1 MGTADSLLRNRSQN
15 RTVWVGAALLAV
27 LVAAAGIF
35 FVQRKHKQA
44 ADVTFAPFGNAYSTK
59 TDFAEVEY
67 RYPLSPKALMTLT
80 PANIRN
86 YNQEQIDQIYARLT
100 AGPIPNG
107 SYDGDLFFPK
117 GISGKQRLEEIA
129 GGLRGKLAG
138 LELEKMTILG
148 RMLWK
153 GKVFYRDQRVLR
165 NRIDHLDLLEEF
177 FPDPQHREAL
187 RQLSANGKTDHLYFP
202 AKLYCGQS
210 LMDSRRESVIIDYA
224 FTDDIEGYR
233 QVPDMLAGREG
244 LLVRDEIRVVRPGFY
259 LGRAYAA
266 NAFLLNFTLYNDEV
280 ARAGSEQFQKTG
292 RVSEDCWVG
301 TQRQQRAA
309 L

>member
-1 MGTADSLLRNRSQN
+1 MGTANSLLRNPSHN
-15 RTVWVGAALLAV
+15 RTVWIGAAVLAV
-27 LVAAAGIF
+27 LVAATSIF
-35 FVQRKHKQA
+35 LIQRKHERA
-44 ADVTFAPFGNAYSTK
+44 ADVRFAPFGNAYSTK
-59 TDFAEVEY
+59 TDFAVVEY

-86 YNQEQIDQIYARLT
+86 YNQEQVDQIYARLT

-129 GGLRGKLAG
+129 GGLKGRLAG

-165 NRIDHLDLLEEF
+165 NRIDHLNLLEEF
-177 FPDPQHREAL
+177 FPDPQHKEAL

-244 LLVRDEIRVVRPGFY
+244 LVVRDEIRMVRPGFY
-259 LGRAYAA
+259 LGRAYAG
-266 NAFLLNFTLYNDEV
+266 NSFLLNFTLFNDEV
-280 ARAGSEQFQKTG
+280 ARAGSDQFQKTG

-301 TQRQQRAA
+301 TQRQQQAA

>member
-1 MGTADSLLRNRSQN
+1 MGTANSLLRNPSHN
-15 RTVWVGAALLAV
+15 RTVWIGAAVLAMV
-27 LVAAAGIF
+27 VAATGIF
-35 FVQRKHKQA
+35 LIQRKHGRA
-44 ADVTFAPFGNAYSTK
+44 AEVTFAPFDNAYSTK
-59 TDFAEVEY
+59 TDFAEVEH

-86 YNQEQIDQIYARLT
+86 YNQEQVDQIYARLT

-117 GISGKQRLEEIA
+117 GISGKQRLQEIA
-129 GGLRGKLAG
+129 GGLKGRLAG

-165 NRIDHLDLLEEF
+165 NRIDHLNLLEEF
-177 FPDPQHREAL
+177 FPDPQHKEAL

-244 LLVRDEIRVVRPGFY
+244 LVVRDEIRMVRPGFY

-266 NAFLLNFTLYNDEV
+266 NSFLLNFTLFNDGI